1 MKRIVVL
8 FISAL
13 WLATGVAAQDKY
25 PSRPIKV
32 LVPYAP
38 GGAVDIVARI
48 VTEEMRQRLGQAFV
62 IENKP
67 GAYGILAIQD
77 MARARPDGYTI
88 MFGNNNAN
96 VITPILYARK
106 FTIDYDR
113 DVVPVARVA
122 DVPAFLIATKKD
134 FPPTNLAE
142 FIAYAKQN
150 PGKLRYGSVGVG
162 SFPQFDME
170 ILSRR
175 VGITLIHLPNKNG
188 ATGMLNDLVRGDAQV
203 AFLNLATA
211 GPMVRAGQLRAL
223 AVVTEKR
230 LPEYPDVPTLAEL
243 GYPGVGTL
251 QWLALFA
258 PSGVPKDVVE
268 LLHKTAVAAATSPAV
283 VDKLK
288 IQVMRSAPS
297 ASTAEAKTWLA
308 GEMALW
314 RKIVAEVKIE
324 MPE

>member
-1 MKRIVVL
+1 
-8 FISAL
+8 
-13 WLATGVAAQDKY
+13 
-25 PSRPIKV
+25 
-32 LVPYAP
+32 
-38 GGAVDIVARI
+38 
-48 VTEEMRQRLGQAFV
+48 MRQGLGQPFV

-77 MARARPDGYTI
+77 MARARPDGYTL
-88 MFGNNNAN
+88 MFGNNNSN
-96 VITPILYARK
+96 VITPILYAK
-106 FTIDYDR
+106 KLTIDYDR
-113 DVVPVARVA
+113 DVVPIARVA
-122 DVPAFLIATKKD
+122 DVPAFLIATRKD
-134 FPPTNLAE
+134 FPPTSFAE
-142 FIAYAKQN
+142 LVAYAKQN
-150 PGKLRYGSVGVG
+150 PGRLRYGSVGVG

-175 VGITLIHLPNKNG
+175 TGMEMIHLPNKNG

-223 AVVTEKR
+223 AVVTDKR
-230 LPEYPDVPTLAEL
+230 LPEYPDVPTLVEL
-243 GYPGVGTL
+243 GYPGVGTV

-258 PSGVPKDVVE
+258 PGGVPQDVIE
-268 LLHKTAVAAATSPAV
+268 TLQKAAIAAAASPEV

-288 IQVMRSAPS
+288 AQVMRAAPT

-308 GEMALW
+308 GEMVLW

-324 MPE
+324 MPD